1 MKLVVPMEI
10 TEGESRVSITPDCIP
25 ALTKMGFKV
34 FVQKDAGIGSSY
46 TDDDYKKSGAKI
58 CSKLSELYGK
68 ANLVVKIQR
77 PIKLKKI
84 NEYNLLKNCELL
96 TLLYEQKFKNEF
108 NMLKKLK
115 INVFAL
121 EKMPRISRAQS
132 MDVLS
137 SQSNLSGYKAVIDAA
152 SEFNKAFPL
161 MMTSAGTVAPAKV
174 LVIGAGV
181 AGLQAIATAK
191 RLGSVVFAF
200 DVRSST
206 KEQVESLG
214 AKFVDVAT
222 NDSGETAAGYAK
234 EMTASYKKK
243 QNAILADTLKKMD
256 IVITTALIPGKKA
269 PVLLSKKM
277 VESMKVGS
285 IIIDLASEFGGNCEL
300 TKHGE
305 KVIFKSKKIIGP
317 KNLASSVAQDSSR
330 LFSKNVVNFLMNS
343 CDSGKFKSFNWED
356 EVVKETCVVKN
367 LINPKKESK

>member
-1 MKLVVPMEI
+1 MKLVVPTEI

-25 ALTKMGFKV
+25 ALIKMGFKV
-34 FVQKDAGIGSSY
+34 FVQKDAGIQSSY

-58 CSKLSELYGK
+58 CSKLSELYGR

-77 PIKLKKI
+77 PTKLKKI

-214 AKFVDVAT
+214 AKFVDVESK
-222 NDSGETAAGYAK
+222 DSGETAAGYAK

-243 QNAILADTLKKMD
+243 QNAILAETLKKMD

-305 KVIFKSKKIIGP
+305 KVVFKSKKIIGP
-317 KNLASSVAQDSSR
+317 QNLASSVAQDSSR

-343 CDSGKFKSFNWED
+343 CESGKFKSFNWED

-367 LINPKKESK
+367 LLNFRKGSK

>member
-46 TDDDYKKSGAKI
+46 TDDDYKRSGAKI

-330 LFSKNVVNFLMNS
+330 LYSKNVVNFLMNS

>member
-1 MKLVVPMEI
+1 MKLVVPTEI

-25 ALTKMGFKV
+25 ALIKMGFKV
-34 FVQKDAGIGSSY
+34 FVQKDAGIQSSY

-58 CSKLSELYGK
+58 CSKLSELYGR

-77 PIKLKKI
+77 PTKLKKI

-214 AKFVDVAT
+214 AKFVDVESK
-222 NDSGETAAGYAK
+222 DSGETAAGYAK

-243 QNAILADTLKKMD
+243 QNAILAETLKKMD

-305 KVIFKSKKIIGP
+305 KVVFKSKKIIGP
-317 KNLASSVAQDSSR
+317 QNLASSVAQDSSR

-343 CDSGKFKSFNWED
+343 CESGKFKSFNWED

-367 LINPKKESK
+367 LFNSRKGSN

>member
-330 LFSKNVVNFLMNS
+330 LYSKNVVNFLMNS

-367 LINPKKESK
+367 LINHKKESK

>member
-25 ALTKMGFKV
+25 ALIKMGFKV

-68 ANLVVKIQR
+68 ANLVVKIQS

-191 RLGSVVFAF
+191 RLGAIVSAT
-200 DVRSST
+200 DVRAAS

-214 AKFVDVAT
+214 GKFLTVEQSEDM
-222 NDSGETAAGYAK
+222 ETVGGYAK
-234 EMTASYKKK
+234 EASDDYKKK
-243 QNAILADTLKKMD
+243 QAEMMKEALKKND
-256 IVITTALIPGKKA
+256 IVICTALIPGKPA
-269 PVLLSKKM
+269 PRILTEDSVKL
-277 VESMKVGS
+277 MKPGS
-285 IIIDLASEFGGNCEL
+285 IVYDLAAEQGGNSAYSEPGKIN
-300 TKHGE
+300 TIEGV
-305 KVIFKSKKIIGP
+305 KVIGVKS
-317 KNLASSVAQDSSR
+317 
-330 LFSKNVVNFLMNS
+330 LMNS
-343 CDSGKFKSFNWED
+343 LPLTASSLYAKNLFSFIRNLYSRDRKDFNINLED
-356 EVVKETCVVKN
+356 EIIEKS
-367 LINPKKESK
+367 LIKGI

>member
-46 TDDDYKKSGAKI
+46 TDDEYKKSGARI

-243 QNAILADTLKKMD
+243 QNAILADTLKKID

-330 LFSKNVVNFLMNS
+330 LYSKNVVNFLMNS

>member
-330 LFSKNVVNFLMNS
+330 LYSKNVVNFLMNS

-367 LINPKKESK
+367 LINLKKESK